1 MILYQE
7 EALIIVEKPA
17 GMPSLPQKGA
27 SSILLAPFGPFCSVE
42 TELQKKFPTARLV
55 HRLDNETSGLMVAA
69 LTEEAWKK
77 LRGIW
82 KTPQVVKKYTAL
94 VVGRTAAFG
103 EITNPI
109 AHHHKKKK
117 KMEVGCKEGQAA
129 QTNFKT
135 LEHLGKCSLL
145 EVTITTGVRHQIR
158 AHLASIGHPIVGD
171 KVYLR
176 RKYQTQDLPKLDRH
190 FLHLSYLKFP
200 HPLTGK
206 ICEWKSDLPKEL
218 TAIF

>member
-1 MILYQE
+1 MILYQDE
-7 EALIIVEKPA
+7 SLIIVEKPA
-17 GMPSLPQKGA
+17 GTPSCGDNSL
-27 SSILLAPFGPFCSVE
+27 E

-69 LTEEAWKK
+69 LTEEVWKK
-77 LRGIW
+77 LREIW

-94 VVGRTAAFG
+94 VVGRTAADG

-117 KMEVGCKEGQAA
+117 KMEVGGKEGQTA

-135 LEHLGKCSLL
+135 LKHLGKCSLL

-158 AHLASIGHPIVGD
+158 VHLASIGHPVVGD
-171 KVYLR
+171 KIYLR
-176 RKYQTQDLPKLDRH
+176 AKHQNSELPKLNRH
-190 FLHLSYLKFP
+190 FLHLSYLKFF
-200 HPLTGK
+200 HPITGK
-206 ICEWKSDLPKEL
+206 ICEWKSALPQKFIVSVRHL
-218 TAIF
+218 RIQNSLSN